1 MSTKLST
8 LLKQV
13 NEATKEIL
21 STIHG
26 FDARI
31 AELQAERQTIG
42 QAPVSRA
49 DFVGYV
55 EAMVNRLAGNFSGH
69 ISRQL
74 EQIDTAF
81 FSMEKS
87 GRAVNFLAPYL
98 RADGVIQEDA
108 AYWYL
113 KPAIMARVREQA
125 AGMDLPEDAMPLTER
140 RAKIAAIDAE
150 IEQIWKQRNE
160 LAEQLQKTGMAG

>member
-13 NEATKEIL
+13 NEATKEII

-26 FDARI
+26 FDARVD
-31 AELQAERQTIG
+31 ELQAERQAIG

-55 EAMVNRLAGNFSGH
+55 EAMVDRLAGNFAGH

-74 EQIDTAF
+74 EQLDTAF

-87 GRAVNFLAPYL
+87 GWAVNFLAPYL

-113 KPAIMARVREQA
+113 KPAIMARVNELA
-125 AGMDLPEDAMPLTER
+125 DAMDFPEGAMPLEER

-150 IEQIWKQRNE
+150 IEQIRQQRNE
-160 LAEQLQKTGMAG
+160 LAEQLQKTGMVG

>member
-31 AELQAERQTIG
+31 SELQAERQAIG

-55 EAMVNRLAGNFSGH
+55 EAMVDKLAGNFAGH
-69 ISRQL
+69 ISRQFG
-74 EQIDTAF
+74 QIDTAF

-87 GRAVNFLAPYL
+87 GRPVNFLAPYL

-113 KPAIMARVREQA
+113 KPAIMARVSEQA
-125 AGMDLPEDAMPLTER
+125 AEMDLPDDAMPLTER

-150 IEQIWKQRNE
+150 IEQIRQQRNE
-160 LAEQLQKTGMAG
+160 LAEQLQKTGMVG